1 MEGCSRGSFQSPRTA
16 RSFATHHA
24 PVDLDCSGPEEAYQL
39 GRASVSG
46 GAVPRGGRPSAEI
59 IAAWSRGVTDGLAAA
74 RTALTEERAHYLA
87 ATMARPFVPS
97 NRSELPT
104 SFGDSDGYGD
114 SDGDGYDDG
123 YGDGRGL
130 EFFAT
135 GARR

>member
-1 MEGCSRGSFQSPRTA
+1 MQGCSRRSFQSPCTA
-16 RSFATHHA
+16 QSFTTHYA
-24 PVDLDCSGPEEAYQL
+24 PTDLDCSGPEEAYQL

-46 GAVPRGGRPSAEI
+46 GPVPRGGRPSAEV
-59 IAAWSRGVTDGLAAA
+59 IASWSRGVTDGLDAA
-74 RTALTEERAHYLA
+74 RTALTEQRAHYLV

-104 SFGDSDGYGD
+104 NFGDSDGYGD
-114 SDGDGYDDG
+114 IDG
-123 YGDGRGL
+123 YGENEGYGNGRSL